1 MSVAKTFQTQTERSP
16 TSDQKGSLRRTCACG
31 EQSSGGGCSEC
42 ENKKLSLA
50 RSIRSA
56 NPVTP
61 PSNDVPPIVHEVLNS
76 SGAPLDA
83 ATRAYFEPRFG
94 HDFSRV
100 RVHTD
105 EKAVESARLVNA
117 RAYTVGDNV
126 VVGSGHYHPSSP
138 SGRRLLAHELTHVVQ
153 QSNSSPA
160 LPLTISE
167 PSDRNERQA
176 DQVAADI
183 TERGL
188 SFAGVPVM
196 PQASLMRDF
205 ALPRPETVP
214 EQEELTEAQ
223 IQDALSFNR
232 ERYNEESIRLIQD
245 VVGATVTGTF
255 DELTVRMIAWMQR
268 QYGLVPADGKLG
280 PNTYDHLIREL
291 TAEDITPD
299 QCVTMFDIEGPRPL
313 RFFPGPANLGT
324 IGSHFKIHARFDPRC
339 NCSDFEYRQF
349 ISGHVQLVELAP
361 ATGTPPARSGCA
373 RLTRSTPGLLTV
385 WNMDRCFRHI
395 PGGRL
400 RGSPRED
407 GDTAIPEGTAG
418 HFYGHR
424 DDQPHATDQRD
435 QYLPDRVTG
444 CIYEGFD
451 FPEMSR
457 VPAGPGDAGD
467 TVEWRMRFRGII
479 QRRDGTVVSEKRWSI
494 NEDIVIP

>member
-1 MSVAKTFQTQTERSP
+1 MAAARTFQAQTVQSP
-16 TSDQKGSLRRTCACG
+16 TSEQKGSLRRTCACG

-56 NPVTP
+56 NPNSHH
-61 PSNDVPPIVHEVLNS
+61 SNDVPPIVNEVLSS
-76 SGAPLDA
+76 SGEPLDA

-105 EKAVESARLVNA
+105 EKAAESARLVNA

-126 VVGSGHYHPSSP
+126 VVGSGQYLPSSS

-153 QSNSSPA
+153 QSDSVST

-167 PSDRNERQA
+167 PSDRNEKQA
-176 DQVAADI
+176 DQVATDI
-183 TERGL
+183 AERGL

-196 PQASLMRDF
+196 PQAALMRDF
-205 ALPRPETVP
+205 ALEPPAVVP
-214 EQEELTEAQ
+214 EQEELTAAQ
-223 IQDALSFNR
+223 IREAIRFNR
-232 ERYNEESIRLIQD
+232 ARYNEESIRLIQD
-245 VVGATVTGTF
+245 VVGAQVTGTF
-255 DELTVRMIAWMQR
+255 DELTVRMIASMQR

-280 PNTYDHLIREL
+280 PDSYDHLIREL
-291 TAEDITPD
+291 QAENVTPGE
-299 QCVTMFDIEGPRPL
+299 CVTMFDIEGPLPL
-313 RFFPGPANLGT
+313 RFFRNSATLGT
-324 IGSHFKIHARFDPRC
+324 IGSHFKVHARFDPRC
-339 NCSDFEYRQF
+339 DCSDFEYRQF
-349 ISGHVQLVELAP
+349 ISGHVELIEGAP

-373 RLTRSTPGLLTV
+373 RLISSTPGVLTV

-407 GDTAIPEGTAG
+407 GDTSIPAGTAG

-435 QYLPDRVTG
+435 QYLPDRPTG

-451 FPEMSR
+451 FPEMTR
-457 VPAGPGDAGD
+457 IPAGPGDSGD
-467 TVEWRMRFRGII
+467 AVEWRMRFRGII

-494 NEDIVIP
+494 NGDIVIP